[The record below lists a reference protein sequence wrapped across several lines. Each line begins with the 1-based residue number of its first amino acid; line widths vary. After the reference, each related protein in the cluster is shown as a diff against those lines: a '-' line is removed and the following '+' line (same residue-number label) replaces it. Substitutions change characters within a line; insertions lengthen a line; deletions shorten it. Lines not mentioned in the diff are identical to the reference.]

1 MAWSNAVLYLFL
13 VVTFVRFV
21 KAKMENPANPSGY
34 LTAEYSSR
42 MGVEPPP
49 R

>member
-1 MAWSNAVLYLFL
+1 MVGSRAVLYIFL
-13 VVTFVRFV
+13 AVTLVRFV
-21 KAKMENPANPSGY
+21 KAKMENPGNPSGY

-42 MGVEPPP
+42 MGVEPLT

>member
-1 MAWSNAVLYLFL
+1 MSWKIIVLVAFL
-13 VVTFVRFV
+13 CVTFVRFV
-21 KAKMENPANPSGY
+21 KAKMENPTNPSGY

-42 MGVEPPP
+42 MGVEPPL